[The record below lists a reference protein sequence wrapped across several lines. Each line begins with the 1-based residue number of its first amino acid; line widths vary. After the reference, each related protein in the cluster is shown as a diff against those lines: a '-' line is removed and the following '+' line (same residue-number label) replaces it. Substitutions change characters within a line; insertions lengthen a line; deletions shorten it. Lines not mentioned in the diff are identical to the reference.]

1 MTQKTVAEI
10 IVDTLVAAGVRRVFG
25 VVGDSLNG
33 ITDNMRTRTDIEFVA
48 VRHEEGGAFAAGAE
62 AHLTGDLA
70 VCAGSCG
77 PGNTHLI
84 NGLYDCHR
92 SRVPVLA
99 LAAQI
104 PSVEIGTGYFQE
116 THPERLFR
124 ECSHFC
130 ELISTPQQA
139 VRTIESAVAAA
150 LGQRGVAVV
159 VVPGDVAYLETDA
172 PPVRLPTLGRRSV
185 LRPSDAD
192 IEQAA
197 ALLNAGSRVTI
208 LAGIGCAGALD
219 ELVHAAAALQAPV
232 VHALRGKE
240 FVEPGNPYDV
250 GLTGLLGMPA
260 GYHALMD
267 ADTILMLGTDFPYR
281 QFYPEDARVVQ
292 VDIRPENIGRR
303 TRVEIG
309 LAGDVA
315 ETLRQLLPH
324 LTPRADRAHLEAA
337 QQRHRDDHD
346 HLAELATGDAGDT
359 SLHPQ
364 HVARL
369 LNELATEDAIFTC
382 DVGTPTIWAARYLR
396 MNGRRRLIGSFVHGS
411 MANALSQAYGAALAA
426 PGRQVIAMC
435 GDGGLAML
443 LSELLTVRQH
453 NIPIKIVVFNNSALS
468 FVELEMKAAGIL
480 EYGTELDN
488 PDFGALATVAG
499 LRGFRVSDPADLE
512 SVLREAL
519 AHDGPALVDA
529 VVKRQELSMPPTIEA
544 KQAAGFGLYAL
555 KALMNGRGSE
565 LLEMAKTNLFRQ
577 GK

>member
-1 MTQKTVAEI
+1 MSKKTVAEI
-10 IVDTLVAAGVRRVFG
+10 IVDTLQAAGVKRVFG

-33 ITDNMRTRTDIEFVA
+33 ITDAIRTREGIEFVA

-84 NGLYDCHR
+84 NGLFDCHR

-99 LAAQI
+99 IAAQI

-124 ECSHFC
+124 ECSHYC
-130 ELISTPQQA
+130 ELIAVPEQA
-139 VRTIESAVAAA
+139 VRMVEQAVAAA
-150 LGQRGVAVV
+150 LGLGGVAVV
-159 VVPGDVAYLETDA
+159 VIPGDVAYLETDA
-172 PPVRLPTLGRRSV
+172 PDVLLPTLGRHSA
-185 LRPSDAD
+185 LHPSETD
-192 IEQAA
+192 IRQAA
-197 ALLNAGSRVTI
+197 ELLNAGEKVTI
-208 LAGIGCAGALD
+208 FAGIGCAGAHA
-219 ELVHAAAALQAPV
+219 ELLQTAEALKAPV

-240 FVEPGNPYDV
+240 FVEPNNPYDV

-292 VDIRPENIGRR
+292 VDSRPEHIGRR

-309 LAGDVA
+309 LVGDVA
-315 ETLRQLLPH
+315 ATLRLLLPH
-324 LTPRADRAHLEAA
+324 LMPRTDAAYLETA
-337 QQRHRDDHD
+337 QERHREDTA

-369 LNELATEDAIFTC
+369 IDELASDDAIFTC
-382 DVGTPTIWAARYLR
+382 DVGTPTIWAARYLT

-411 MANALSQAYGAALAA
+411 MANAVSQAYGAALAQ
-426 PGRQVIAMC
+426 PGRQVVALC
-435 GDGGLAML
+435 GDGGVAML
-443 LSELLTVRQH
+443 LSELLTIRQH
-453 NIPIKIVVFNNSALS
+453 KVPVKIIVFNNSALS
-468 FVELEMKAAGIL
+468 FVELEMKAAGIV

-488 PDFGALATVAG
+488 PDFGAVAEAAG
-499 LRGFRVSDPADLE
+499 LRGFRVSDPGNLE

-529 VVKRQELSMPPTIEA
+529 VVKRQELSMPPSIDR
-544 KQAAGFGLYAL
+544 KQVAGFSLYAV

-565 LLEMAKTNLFRQ
+565 LLELAKTNLFR
-577 GK
+577 

>member
-1 MTQKTVAEI
+1 MPKKSVAEI
-10 IVDTLVAAGVRRVFG
+10 IVDTLQAAGVKRVFG

-33 ITDNMRTRTDIEFVA
+33 ITDVLRTREGMEFIA

-84 NGLYDCHR
+84 NGLFDCHR

-116 THPERLFR
+116 THPERIFR

-130 ELISTPQQA
+130 ELISTPEQV

-159 VVPGDVAYLETDA
+159 VLPGDVAYLEADA
-172 PPVRLPTLGRRSV
+172 PEVRLPTLGRRST
-185 LRPSDAD
+185 LRPAEAD
-192 IEQAA
+192 IQQAA
-197 ALLNAGSRVTI
+197 AILNTGERVTI
-208 LAGIGCAGALD
+208 LAGIGCANAHTELLQVAEALK
-219 ELVHAAAALQAPV
+219 APV

-240 FVEPGNPYDV
+240 FVEPNNPYDV

-281 QFYPEDARVVQ
+281 QFYPENARVVQ
-292 VDIRPENIGRR
+292 VDLRPEHIGRR
-303 TRVEIG
+303 TRVEVG
-309 LAGDVA
+309 LVGDVA
-315 ETLRQLLPH
+315 ETLRALLPH
-324 LTPRADRAHLEAA
+324 LTPRSDSAFLEEA
-337 QQRHRDDHD
+337 QQRHRDDTA
-346 HLAELATGDAGDT
+346 HLAELATGDAGDS

-369 LNELATEDAIFTC
+369 LDELAAENAIFTC
-382 DVGTPTIWAARYLR
+382 DVGTPTIWAARYLT
-396 MNGRRRLIGSFVHGS
+396 MNGQRRLIGSFVHGS
-411 MANALSQAYGAALAA
+411 MANAVSQAYGAALVE
-426 PGRQVIAMC
+426 PGRQVIALC
-435 GDGGLAML
+435 GDGGVAML
-443 LSELLTVRQH
+443 LSELLTIRQH
-453 NIPIKIVVFNNSALS
+453 KIPVRIIVFNNSALG

-488 PDFGALATVAG
+488 PDFAAVAEAAG
-499 LRGFRVSDPADLE
+499 LKGYRVSDPGQLE

-529 VVKRQELSMPPTIEA
+529 VVKRQELSMPPSIDR
-544 KQAAGFGLYAL
+544 KQASGFSLYAV

-565 LLEMAKTNLFRQ
+565 LLELAKTNLFR
-577 GK
+577 

>member
-1 MTQKTVAEI
+1 MSKKTVAEI
-10 IVDTLVAAGVRRVFG
+10 IVDTLVAAGVKRVFG

-33 ITDNMRTRTDIEFVA
+33 ISDDIRTRDNIEFIA

-84 NGLYDCHR
+84 NGLFDCHR

-116 THPERLFR
+116 THPERIFR

-130 ELISTPQQA
+130 EVIATPEQA

-150 LGQRGVAVV
+150 LGRRGVAVV
-159 VVPGDVAYLETDA
+159 VVPGDVAYLEAEA
-172 PPVRLPTLGRRSV
+172 PAVRLPTLHRSGT
-185 LRPSDAD
+185 LRPAEAD
-192 IEQAA
+192 IRQTAE
-197 ALLNAGSRVTI
+197 LLNAAGKITI
-208 LAGIGCAGALD
+208 LAGIGCAAAHA
-219 ELVHAAAALQAPV
+219 ELLQVAGALQAPV
-232 VHALRGKE
+232 VHTLRGKE
-240 FVEPGNPYDV
+240 FVEPNNPYDV
-250 GLTGLLGMPA
+250 GLNGLLGMPA

-267 ADTILMLGTDFPYR
+267 AEAILMLGTDFPYR
-281 QFYPEDARVVQ
+281 QFYPDDARVVQ
-292 VDIRPENIGRR
+292 VDTRPENIGRR

-309 LAGDVA
+309 LVGDVA

-324 LTPRADRAHLEAA
+324 LTTRSDSTHLEAA
-337 QQRHRDDHD
+337 QQRHRADDQ
-346 HLAELATGDAGDT
+346 HLAELATGEAGDT

-364 HVARL
+364 YVARL
-369 LNELATEDAIFTC
+369 LDELAAEDAIFTC

-396 MNGRRRLIGSFVHGS
+396 MNGKRRLVGSFVHGS
-411 MANALSQAYGAALAA
+411 MANAVSQAYGAALAY
-426 PGRQVIAMC
+426 PGRQVVALC

-443 LSELLTVRQH
+443 LSELLTIRQH
-453 NIPIKIVVFNNSALS
+453 KIPVKIIVFNNSALG

-499 LRGFRVSDPADLE
+499 LRGSRVGDPSQLE

-519 AHDGPALVDA
+519 SHDGPALVDA
-529 VVKRQELSMPPTIEA
+529 VVKRQELSMPPSIEL

-555 KALMNGRGSE
+555 KALMNGRGNE
-565 LLEMAKTNLFRQ
+565 LLEVAETNLFR
-577 GK
+577 

>member
-1 MTQKTVAEI
+1 MSKKSVAEI
-10 IVDTLVAAGVRRVFG
+10 IVDTLVAAGVKRVFG

-33 ITDNMRTRTDIEFVA
+33 ITDNIRTRADIKFIA

-84 NGLYDCHR
+84 NGLFDCHR

-124 ECSHFC
+124 ECSHYC
-130 ELISTPQQA
+130 ELISTPEQA

-150 LGQRGVAVV
+150 LGQGGVAVV
-159 VVPGDVAYLETDA
+159 VLPGDVAYLETEA
-172 PPVRLPTLGRRSV
+172 PEVLLPTRGRHST
-185 LRPSDAD
+185 LRPAEAD
-192 IEQAA
+192 VKQAA
-197 ALLNAGSRVTI
+197 ELLNAGGKVTI
-208 LAGIGCAGALD
+208 LAGIGCAGAHA
-219 ELVHAAAALQAPV
+219 ELLQVAEKLQAPV

-240 FVEPGNPYDV
+240 YVEPHNPYDV

-260 GYHALMD
+260 AYHALMD

-281 QFYPEDARVVQ
+281 QFYPEKARVVQ
-292 VDIRPENIGRR
+292 VDIRPEHIGRR

-309 LAGDVA
+309 LVGDVA
-315 ETLRQLLPH
+315 DTLRQLLPLLAPH
-324 LTPRADRAHLEAA
+324 PDRAHLEAA
-337 QQRHRDDHD
+337 RQRHRDDD
-346 HLAELATGDAGDT
+346 AHLAELATGEAGDT

-364 HVARL
+364 QVARL
-369 LNELATEDAIFTC
+369 LDELAAENAIFTC
-382 DVGTPTIWAARYLR
+382 DVGTPTIWAARYLH
-396 MNGRRRLIGSFVHGS
+396 MNGQRRLIGSFVHGS
-411 MANALSQAYGAALAA
+411 MANAVSQAYGAALNE
-426 PGRQVIAMC
+426 PGRQVVALC

-443 LSELLTVRQH
+443 LSELLTIRQH
-453 NIPIKIVVFNNSALS
+453 KIPVKIIVFNNSALG
-468 FVELEMKAAGIL
+468 FVELEMKAAGII

-488 PDFGALATVAG
+488 PDFGALATAAG
-499 LRGFRVSDPADLE
+499 LKGFRVSDPAQLE

-519 AHDGPALVDA
+519 AHDGPVLVDA
-529 VVKRQELSMPPTIEA
+529 VVKRQELSMPPSIEL
-544 KQAAGFGLYAL
+544 KQAQGFGLYAL
-555 KALMNGRGSE
+555 KALMNGKGSE
-565 LLEMAKTNLFRQ
+565 LLELAQTNLFR
-577 GK
+577 

>member
-1 MTQKTVAEI
+1 MPKKSVAEI
-10 IVDTLVAAGVRRVFG
+10 IVDTLVAAGVKRVFG

-33 ITDNMRTRTDIEFVA
+33 ITDNIRTRADIEFIA

-84 NGLYDCHR
+84 NGLFDCHR

-104 PSVEIGTGYFQE
+104 PSVEIGSSYFQE

-124 ECSHFC
+124 ECSHYC
-130 ELISTPQQA
+130 ELISTPEQA

-159 VVPGDVAYLETDA
+159 VLPGDVAYLEIEA
-172 PPVRLPTLGRRSV
+172 PHALLPTRGRHSA
-185 LRPSDAD
+185 LRPSEAD
-192 IEQAA
+192 IRQAA
-197 ALLNAGSRVTI
+197 ELLNLGVRVTI
-208 LAGIGCAGALD
+208 LAGIGCANAHA
-219 ELVHAAAALQAPV
+219 ELLQVAAALHAPV

-240 FVEPGNPYDV
+240 FVEPNNPYDV

-267 ADTILMLGTDFPYR
+267 ADAILMLGTDFPYR
-281 QFYPEDARVVQ
+281 QFYPEQARVVQ
-292 VDIRPENIGRR
+292 VDTRPENIGRR

-315 ETLRQLLPH
+315 ETLRQLLPF
-324 LTPRADRAHLEAA
+324 LTPRTDSAHLEEAR
-337 QQRHRDDHD
+337 QRHRDDEA
-346 HLAELATGDAGDT
+346 HLAELATGEAGDT

-369 LNELATEDAIFTC
+369 LDELAAENAIFTC
-382 DVGTPTIWAARYLR
+382 DVGTPTIWAARYLH
-396 MNGRRRLIGSFVHGS
+396 MNGQRRLIGSFVHGS
-411 MANALSQAYGAALAA
+411 MANAVSQAYGAALAY
-426 PGRQVIAMC
+426 PGRQCVAMC
-435 GDGGLAML
+435 GDGGVAML
-443 LSELLTVRQH
+443 LSELLTIRQH
-453 NIPIKIVVFNNSALS
+453 KIPVKIIVFNNSALS
-468 FVELEMKAAGIL
+468 FVELEMKAAGII

-488 PDFGALATVAG
+488 PDFGALAEAAG
-499 LRGFRVSDPADLE
+499 LKGFRVSDPGQLE
-512 SVLREAL
+512 SVLRAAL
-519 AHDGPALVDA
+519 AHDGPVLVDA
-529 VVKRQELSMPPTIEA
+529 VVKRQELSLPPTIDR
-544 KQAAGFGLYAL
+544 KQVAGFSLYAV

-565 LLEMAKTNLFRQ
+565 LLELAKTNLFR
-577 GK
+577 

>member
-1 MTQKTVAEI
+1 MAKKTVAEI
-10 IVDTLVAAGVRRVFG
+10 IVDTLVAAGVKRVFG

-33 ITDNMRTRTDIEFVA
+33 ITDNIRTRDNIEFVA

-84 NGLYDCHR
+84 NGLFDCHR

-124 ECSHFC
+124 ECSHYC
-130 ELISTPQQA
+130 ELISTPEQA

-159 VVPGDVAYLETDA
+159 VLPGDVAYLEAEA
-172 PPVRLPTLGRRSV
+172 PAVLLPTRGRYSA
-185 LRPSDAD
+185 LRPSEAD
-192 IEQAA
+192 VRQAA
-197 ALLNAGSRVTI
+197 EVLDAGEKITI
-208 LAGIGCAGALD
+208 LAGIGCAGAHA
-219 ELVHAAAALQAPV
+219 ELLQVAAALQAPV

-240 FVEPGNPYDV
+240 YVEPNNPYDV

-281 QFYPEDARVVQ
+281 QFYPDDARVVQ
-292 VDIRPENIGRR
+292 VDIRPEHIGRR

-315 ETLRQLLPH
+315 DTLRQLLPH
-324 LTPRADRAHLEAA
+324 LTPRTDGAHLQEA
-337 QQRHRDDHD
+337 QQRHHDDD
-346 HLAELATGDAGDT
+346 AHLAELATGEAGDT
-359 SLHPQ
+359 SLHPP

-369 LNELATEDAIFTC
+369 LDELAAENAVFTC
-382 DVGTPTIWAARYLR
+382 DVGTPTIWAARYLH
-396 MNGRRRLIGSFVHGS
+396 MNGQRRLIGSFVHGS
-411 MANALSQAYGAALAA
+411 MANAVSQAYGAALAE
-426 PGRQVIAMC
+426 PGRQVVALC

-443 LSELLTVRQH
+443 LSELLTIRQH
-453 NIPIKIVVFNNSALS
+453 KIPVKIVVFNNSALG

-488 PDFGALATVAG
+488 PDFGALATAAG
-499 LRGFRVSDPADLE
+499 LKGFRVSDPAQLE

-529 VVKRQELSMPPTIEA
+529 VVKRQELSMPPSIEA
-544 KQAAGFGLYAL
+544 KQAAGFSLYAV

-565 LLEMAKTNLFRQ
+565 LLELAKTNLFR
-577 GK
+577 

>member
-1 MTQKTVAEI
+1 MSTMSQKSVAEI

-33 ITDNMRTRTDIEFVA
+33 ITDNIRTRDNIEFIA

-70 VCAGSCG
+70 VCTGSCG

-84 NGLYDCHR
+84 NGLFDCHR

-116 THPERLFR
+116 THPERLFK
-124 ECSHFC
+124 ECSHYC
-130 ELISTPQQA
+130 ELISTPEQA

-150 LGQRGVAVV
+150 VGQRGVAVV
-159 VVPGDVAYLETDA
+159 VIPGDVAYLETKA
-172 PPVRLPTLGRRSV
+172 PKVLLPTHGRRSA
-185 LRPSDAD
+185 LRPADAD
-192 IEQAA
+192 IRQAA
-197 ALLNAGSRVTI
+197 QVLNNGTKVTI
-208 LAGIGCAGALD
+208 MAGIGCAEAHA
-219 ELVHAAAALQAPV
+219 ELLQVAEMLQAPV

-240 FVEPGNPYDV
+240 YVEPNNPYDV
-250 GLTGLLGMPA
+250 GLSGLLGMPA

-267 ADTILMLGTDFPYR
+267 ADVLLMLGTDFPYR

-292 VDIRPENIGRR
+292 VDVRPENIGRR

-309 LAGDVA
+309 LVGDVA
-315 ETLRQLLPH
+315 ETLRQLLQYLVSHPDS
-324 LTPRADRAHLEAA
+324 THLEAA
-337 QQRHRDDHD
+337 QERHRDDD
-346 HLAELATGDAGDT
+346 AHLAELATGDAGDT

-369 LNELATEDAIFTC
+369 LDELATENAIFTC
-382 DVGTPTIWAARYLR
+382 DVGTPTIWAARYLHF
-396 MNGRRRLIGSFVHGS
+396 NGQRRLIGSFVHGS
-411 MANALSQAYGAALAA
+411 MANAVSQAYGAALVE

-443 LSELLTVRQH
+443 LSELLTIRQH
-453 NIPIKIVVFNNSALS
+453 KIPVKIIVFNNSSLS

-488 PDFGALATVAG
+488 PDFGALATAAG
-499 LRGFRVSDPADLE
+499 LKGFRVSDPANLE

-529 VVKRQELSMPPTIEA
+529 VVKRQELSMPPTIEL
-544 KQAAGFGLYAL
+544 KQAQGFGLYAV

-565 LLEMAKTNLFRQ
+565 LLELAKTNLFR
-577 GK
+577 

>member
-1 MTQKTVAEI
+1 MAKKSVAEI
-10 IVDTLVAAGVRRVFG
+10 IVDTLVAAGVKRVFG

-33 ITDNMRTRTDIEFVA
+33 ITDNIRARDNIEFIA

-124 ECSHFC
+124 ECSHYC
-130 ELISTPQQA
+130 ELISTPEQA

-159 VVPGDVAYLETDA
+159 VLPGDVAYLEAEA
-172 PPVRLPTLGRRSV
+172 PKVLLPTLGRRSA
-185 LRPSDAD
+185 LRPADAD
-192 IEQAA
+192 IRQAA
-197 ALLNAGSRVTI
+197 QVLNNGRKVTI
-208 LAGIGCAGALD
+208 LAGIGCAGAHA
-219 ELVHAAAALQAPV
+219 ELLQVAELLQAPV

-240 FVEPGNPYDV
+240 HVEPHNPYDV
-250 GLTGLLGMPA
+250 GLSGLLGMPA
-260 GYHALMD
+260 GYHALME
-267 ADTILMLGTDFPYR
+267 ADTLLMLGTDFPYR

-292 VDIRPENIGRR
+292 VDVRPENIGRR

-309 LAGDVA
+309 LVGDVA
-315 ETLRQLLPH
+315 DTLRQLLQYLVSHP
-324 LTPRADRAHLEAA
+324 DSSHLEAA
-337 QQRHRDDHD
+337 QERHRDDD
-346 HLAELATGDAGDT
+346 AHLAELATGDAGDT

-369 LNELATEDAIFTC
+369 LDEMAAENAIFTC
-382 DVGTPTIWAARYLR
+382 DVGTPTIWAARYLH
-396 MNGRRRLIGSFVHGS
+396 MNGQRRLIGSFVHGS
-411 MANALSQAYGAALAA
+411 MANAVSQAYGAALSE

-443 LSELLTVRQH
+443 LSELLTIRQH
-453 NIPIKIVVFNNSALS
+453 NIPVKIIVFNNSALS

-488 PDFGALATVAG
+488 PDFGAVAEAAG
-499 LRGFRVSDPADLE
+499 LKGFRVSDPANLE

-529 VVKRQELSMPPTIEA
+529 VVKRQELSIPPSIEL
-544 KQAAGFGLYAL
+544 KQAQGFGLYAL
-555 KALMNGRGSE
+555 KALMNGKGSE
-565 LLEMAKTNLFRQ
+565 LLELAKTNLFR
-577 GK
+577 

>member
-1 MTQKTVAEI
+1 MSQKSVAEI

-33 ITDNMRTRTDIEFVA
+33 ITDDIRTRDNIEFIA

-84 NGLYDCHR
+84 NGLFDCHR

-116 THPERLFR
+116 THPERLFK
-124 ECSHFC
+124 ECSHYC
-130 ELISTPQQA
+130 ELISTPEQA

-159 VVPGDVAYLETDA
+159 VIPGDVAYLETKA
-172 PPVRLPTLGRRSV
+172 PKVLLPTHGRRSA
-185 LRPSDAD
+185 LRPADAD
-192 IEQAA
+192 IRQAA
-197 ALLNAGSRVTI
+197 QVLNNGAKVTI
-208 LAGIGCAGALD
+208 LAGIGCAEAHA
-219 ELVHAAAALQAPV
+219 ELLQVAEMLQAPV

-240 FVEPGNPYDV
+240 YVEPNNPYDV

-281 QFYPEDARVVQ
+281 QFYPEGARVVQ
-292 VDIRPENIGRR
+292 VDMRPENIGRR

-309 LAGDVA
+309 LVGDVA
-315 ETLRQLLPH
+315 ETLRQLLQYLVTHP
-324 LTPRADRAHLEAA
+324 DSAHLEAA
-337 QQRHRDDHD
+337 QERHRDDD
-346 HLAELATGDAGDT
+346 AHLAELATGDAGDT

-364 HVARL
+364 YVARL
-369 LNELATEDAIFTC
+369 LDELATENAIFTC
-382 DVGTPTIWAARYLR
+382 DVGTPTIWAARYLHF
-396 MNGRRRLIGSFVHGS
+396 NGQRRLIGSFVHGS
-411 MANALSQAYGAALAA
+411 MANAVSQAYGAALVE

-435 GDGGLAML
+435 GDGGFAML
-443 LSELLTVRQH
+443 LSELLTIRQH
-453 NIPIKIVVFNNSALS
+453 KIPVKIIVFNNSALS
-468 FVELEMKAAGIL
+468 FVELEMKAAGL
-480 EYGTELDN
+480 LDYGTELDN
-488 PDFGALATVAG
+488 PDFGAVANAAG
-499 LRGFRVSDPADLE
+499 IKGFRVNDPANLE

-529 VVKRQELSMPPTIEA
+529 VVKRQELSMPPSIDR
-544 KQAAGFGLYAL
+544 KQAQGFGLYAV

-565 LLEMAKTNLFRQ
+565 LLELAKTNLFR
-577 GK
+577 

>member
-1 MTQKTVAEI
+1 MPQKSVAEI
-10 IVDTLVAAGVRRVFG
+10 IVDTLVAAGVKRVFG

-33 ITDNMRTRTDIEFVA
+33 ITDNIRTRADIEFIA

-84 NGLYDCHR
+84 NGLFDCHR

-130 ELISTPQQA
+130 ELISVPEQA

-150 LGQRGVAVV
+150 LGLRGVAVV
-159 VVPGDVAYLETDA
+159 VFPGDVAYLETEA
-172 PPVRLPTLGRRSV
+172 PVVRLPTLGRRSA
-185 LRPSDAD
+185 LRPSEAD
-192 IEQAA
+192 IQQAA
-197 ALLNAGSRVTI
+197 ALLNAGDKVTI
-208 LAGIGCAGALD
+208 MAGIGCAEAHA
-219 ELVHAAAALQAPV
+219 ELLQAAGALQAPV

-240 FVEPGNPYDV
+240 FVEPNNPYDV

-281 QFYPEDARVVQ
+281 QFFPAEARVVQ
-292 VDIRPENIGRR
+292 VDTRPENIGRR

-309 LAGDVA
+309 LVGDVA
-315 ETLRQLLPH
+315 ETLRALLPH
-324 LTPRADRAHLEAA
+324 LTPRTDSAHLEEAR
-337 QQRHRDDHD
+337 QRHLDDD
-346 HLAELATGDAGDT
+346 AHLAELATGDAGDT

-369 LNELATEDAIFTC
+369 LDELATSTAIFTC

-396 MNGRRRLIGSFVHGS
+396 MNGQRRLIGSFIHGS
-411 MANALSQAYGAALAA
+411 MANALSQAYGAALTE
-426 PGRQVIAMC
+426 PGRQVIALC

-453 NIPIKIVVFNNSALS
+453 KIPVKIIVFNNSALA

-480 EYGTELDN
+480 EYGTALDN
-488 PDFGALATVAG
+488 PNFAAVAEAAG
-499 LRGFRVSDPADLE
+499 LKGFRVSDPANLE
-512 SVLREAL
+512 SVLRAAL
-519 AHDGPALVDA
+519 AHDGPVLVDA
-529 VVKRQELSMPPTIEA
+529 VVKRQELSMPPSIEA
-544 KQAAGFGLYAL
+544 KQAAGFGIYAV

-565 LLEMAKTNLFRQ
+565 LLEMAKTNLFR
-577 GK
+577 

>member
-1 MTQKTVAEI
+1 MSKKSVAEI
-10 IVDTLVAAGVRRVFG
+10 IVDTLVAAGVKRVFG

-33 ITDNMRTRTDIEFVA
+33 ITDNIRTRDNIEFIA

-84 NGLYDCHR
+84 NGLFDCHR

-130 ELISTPQQA
+130 EVISVPEQA

-150 LGQRGVAVV
+150 LGLRGVAVV
-159 VVPGDVAYLETDA
+159 VFPGDVAYLEAEA
-172 PPVRLPTLGRRSV
+172 PEVRLPTLGRRSS
-185 LRPSDAD
+185 LRPSEAD
-192 IEQAA
+192 IQQAA
-197 ALLNAGSRVTI
+197 ALLNAGSKVTMM
-208 LAGIGCAGALD
+208 AGIGCAEAHA
-219 ELVHAAAALQAPV
+219 ELLQAAEALQAPI

-240 FVEPGNPYDV
+240 FVEPNNPYDV
-250 GLTGLLGMPA
+250 GLTGLIGMPA

-281 QFYPEDARVVQ
+281 QFFPADARVVQ

-309 LAGDVA
+309 LVGDVA

-324 LTPRADRAHLEAA
+324 LTPRTNRAHLEEA
-337 QQRHRDDHD
+337 QQRHRDDD
-346 HLAELATGDAGDT
+346 AHLAELATGAAGDT

-369 LNELATEDAIFTC
+369 LDELATENAIFTC
-382 DVGTPTIWAARYLR
+382 DVGTPTIWAARYLH
-396 MNGRRRLIGSFVHGS
+396 MNGQRRLIGSFIHGS
-411 MANALSQAYGAALAA
+411 MANALSQAYGAALAE
-426 PGRQVIAMC
+426 PRRQVIALC

-453 NIPIKIVVFNNSALS
+453 KIPVKIIVFNNSALS

-488 PDFGALATVAG
+488 PNFAAVAEAAG
-499 LRGFRVSDPADLE
+499 LKGFRVSDPADLE
-512 SVLREAL
+512 SVLRAAL
-519 AHDGPALVDA
+519 AHDGPVLVDA
-529 VVKRQELSMPPTIEA
+529 VVKRQELSMPPSIEA
-544 KQAAGFGLYAL
+544 KQAAGFGIYAV
-555 KALMNGRGSE
+555 KALMNGKGSE
-565 LLEMAKTNLFRQ
+565 LLEMAKTNLFR
-577 GK
+577 

>member
-1 MTQKTVAEI
+1 MSKKSVAEI
-10 IVDTLVAAGVRRVFG
+10 IVDTLVAAGVKRVFG

-33 ITDNMRTRTDIEFVA
+33 ITDDIRTRDNIEFIA

-84 NGLYDCHR
+84 NGLFDCHR

-99 LAAQI
+99 IAAQI

-116 THPERLFR
+116 THPERLFK
-124 ECSHFC
+124 ECSHYC
-130 ELISTPQQA
+130 ELISTPEQA

-159 VVPGDVAYLETDA
+159 VIPGDVAYLETEA
-172 PPVRLPTLGRRSV
+172 PNVLLPTHGRRST
-185 LRPSDAD
+185 LHPADAD
-192 IEQAA
+192 IRQAA
-197 ALLNAGSRVTI
+197 QVLNNGTKVTI
-208 LAGIGCAGALD
+208 LAGIGCAEAHA
-219 ELVHAAAALQAPV
+219 ELLQVAELLQAPV

-240 FVEPGNPYDV
+240 YVEPNNPYDV
-250 GLTGLLGMPA
+250 GLSGLLGMPA

-267 ADTILMLGTDFPYR
+267 ADVLLMLGTDFPYR

-292 VDIRPENIGRR
+292 VDVRPENIGRR

-309 LAGDVA
+309 LVGDVA
-315 ETLRQLLPH
+315 ETLRQLLQYLVSHP
-324 LTPRADRAHLEAA
+324 DSAHLEAA
-337 QQRHRDDHD
+337 QERHRDDD
-346 HLAELATGDAGDT
+346 AHLTELATGDAGDT
-359 SLHPQ
+359 TLHPQ

-369 LNELATEDAIFTC
+369 LDELTAENAIFTC
-382 DVGTPTIWAARYLR
+382 DVGTPTIWAARYLY
-396 MNGRRRLIGSFVHGS
+396 MNGQRRLIGSFVHGS
-411 MANALSQAYGAALAA
+411 MANAVSQAYGAALVE
-426 PGRQVIAMC
+426 PSRQVIAMC

-443 LSELLTVRQH
+443 LSELLTIRQH
-453 NIPIKIVVFNNSALS
+453 KIPVKIIVFNNSSLS

-488 PDFGALATVAG
+488 PDFGALATAAG
-499 LRGFRVSDPADLE
+499 IKGFRVSDPANLE

-529 VVKRQELSMPPTIEA
+529 VVKRQELSMPPTIEL
-544 KQAAGFGLYAL
+544 KQAQGFGLYAV

-565 LLEMAKTNLFRQ
+565 LLELAKTNLFR
-577 GK
+577 

>member
-1 MTQKTVAEI
+1 MPKKSVAEI
-10 IVDTLVAAGVRRVFG
+10 IVDTLQAAGVKRVFG

-33 ITDNMRTRTDIEFVA
+33 ITDTIRTREGMEFIA

-84 NGLYDCHR
+84 NGLFDCHR

-116 THPERLFR
+116 THPERIFR

-130 ELISTPQQA
+130 ELISTPEQA

-159 VVPGDVAYLETDA
+159 VLPGDVAYLETDA
-172 PPVRLPTLGRRSV
+172 PDVRLPTLGRRSTAS
-185 LRPSDAD
+185 PAEAD
-192 IEQAA
+192 IRQAA
-197 ALLNAGSRVTI
+197 ALLNAGDKVAI
-208 LAGIGCAGALD
+208 LAGIGCAGAHA
-219 ELVHAAAALQAPV
+219 ELLLAAEALKAPV
-232 VHALRGKE
+232 VQSLRGKE
-240 FVEPGNPYDV
+240 FVEPNNPYAV

-281 QFYPEDARVVQ
+281 QFFPEDARVVQ
-292 VDIRPENIGRR
+292 VDTRPEHIGRR

-309 LAGDVA
+309 LVGDVT
-315 ETLRQLLPH
+315 ETLRSLLPH
-324 LTPRADRAHLEAA
+324 LTPREDSTHLEEA
-337 QQRHRDDHD
+337 QQRHRDDRA
-346 HLAELATGDAGDT
+346 HLAELATGEAGDT

-369 LNELATEDAIFTC
+369 LDELAAENAIFTC
-382 DVGTPTIWAARYLR
+382 DVGTPTIWAARYLS
-396 MNGRRRLIGSFVHGS
+396 MNGQRRLIGSFVHGS
-411 MANALSQAYGAALAA
+411 MANAVSQAYGAALVE

-443 LSELLTVRQH
+443 LSELLTIRQH
-453 NIPIKIVVFNNSALS
+453 KIPVKIIVFNNSALS
-468 FVELEMKAAGIL
+468 FVELEMKAAGL
-480 EYGTELDN
+480 LDYGTALDN
-488 PDFGALATVAG
+488 PNFGAVAEAAG
-499 LRGFRVSDPADLE
+499 LKGYRVQDPGQLE

-529 VVKRQELSMPPTIEA
+529 VVKRQELSMPPSIDR
-544 KQAAGFGLYAL
+544 KQAQGFGLYAV

-565 LLEMAKTNLFRQ
+565 LLELAKTNLFR
-577 GK
+577 

>member
-1 MTQKTVAEI
+1 MSKKSVAEI
-10 IVDTLVAAGVRRVFG
+10 IVDTLVAAGVKRVFG

-33 ITDNMRTRTDIEFVA
+33 ITDNIRTRHNIEFIA

-84 NGLYDCHR
+84 NGLFDCHR

-130 ELISTPQQA
+130 ELISTPEQA

-159 VVPGDVAYLETDA
+159 VLPGDVAYLETEA
-172 PPVRLPTLGRRSV
+172 PKTLLPTLGRCSA
-185 LRPSDAD
+185 LRPGEAD
-192 IEQAA
+192 IRQAA
-197 ALLNAGSRVTI
+197 ELLNAGAKVTI
-208 LAGIGCAGALD
+208 LAGIGCANAHS
-219 ELVHAAAALQAPV
+219 ELLQVAEMLQAPV

-240 FVEPGNPYDV
+240 FVEPNNPFDV
-250 GLTGLLGMPA
+250 GMTGLLGMPA

-267 ADTILMLGTDFPYR
+267 ARVILMLGTDFPYR
-281 QFYPEDARVVQ
+281 QFYPEKARVVQ
-292 VDIRPENIGRR
+292 VDTRPENIGRR

-309 LAGDVA
+309 LVGDVA
-315 ETLRQLLPH
+315 ETLRALLPYLTVHTDSAH
-324 LTPRADRAHLEAA
+324 LQEARERHRADDA
-337 QQRHRDDHD
+337 
-346 HLAELATGDAGDT
+346 HLAELATGEAGDS
-359 SLHPQ
+359 SLHPP

-396 MNGRRRLIGSFVHGS
+396 MNGKRRLVGSFVHGS
-411 MANALSQAYGAALAA
+411 MANAVSQAYGAALAY
-426 PGRQVIAMC
+426 PGRPVIAMC

-443 LSELLTVRQH
+443 LSELLTIRQH
-453 NIPIKIVVFNNSALS
+453 KIPVKIIVFNNSALG

-488 PDFGALATVAG
+488 PDFGALATAAG
-499 LRGFRVSDPADLE
+499 LKGFRVGDPGQLE

-529 VVKRQELSMPPTIEA
+529 VVKRQELSMPPSIDR
-544 KQAAGFGLYAL
+544 KQAQGFSLYAV

-565 LLEMAKTNLFRQ
+565 LLELAKTNLLR
-577 GK
+577 

>member
-1 MTQKTVAEI
+1 MPKKTVAEI
-10 IVDTLVAAGVRRVFG
+10 IVDTLQAAGVKRVFG

-33 ITDNMRTRTDIEFVA
+33 ITDVLRTREGMEFIA

-99 LAAQI
+99 IAAQI

-130 ELISTPQQA
+130 ELISTPAQA

-159 VVPGDVAYLETDA
+159 VVPGDVAYLEAEA
-172 PPVRLPTLGRRSV
+172 PEVRLPTLGRHSSIS
-185 LRPSDAD
+185 PSKAD
-192 IEQAA
+192 VEQAA
-197 ALLNAGSRVTI
+197 AVLNAGEKIAI
-208 LAGIGCAGALD
+208 LAGIGCAGAHA
-219 ELVHAAAALQAPV
+219 ELLLAAEALKAPIIQT
-232 VHALRGKE
+232 LRGKE
-240 FVEPGNPYDV
+240 FVEPDNPFAV

-281 QFYPEDARVVQ
+281 QFFPEAARVVQ
-292 VDIRPENIGRR
+292 VDTRAEHIGRR
-303 TRVEIG
+303 TRVEVG
-309 LAGDVA
+309 LVGDVA
-315 ETLRQLLPH
+315 ETLRLLLPH
-324 LTPRADRAHLEAA
+324 LTQRTDAAHLKEA
-337 QQRHRDDHD
+337 QERHREDLA

-369 LNELATEDAIFTC
+369 LDKLAAEDAIFTC
-382 DVGTPTIWAARYLR
+382 DVGTPTIWAARYLS

-411 MANALSQAYGAALAA
+411 MANAVSQAYGAALTQ
-426 PGRQVIAMC
+426 PGRQVIALC
-435 GDGGLAML
+435 GDGGVAML
-443 LSELLTVRQH
+443 LSELLTIRQH
-453 NIPIKIVVFNNSALS
+453 KIPVKIIVFNNSALS

-488 PDFGALATVAG
+488 PDFGAVAEAAG
-499 LRGFRVSDPADLE
+499 LRGFRVSDPGQLE

-529 VVKRQELSMPPTIEA
+529 VVKRQELSMPPTIEL
-544 KQAAGFGLYAL
+544 KQAQGFGLYAL
-555 KALMNGRGSE
+555 KALMNGHGNE
-565 LLEMAKTNLFRQ
+565 LLEMAKTNLFR
-577 GK
+577 

>member
-1 MTQKTVAEI
+1 MSKKSVAEI
-10 IVDTLVAAGVRRVFG
+10 IVDTLVAAGVKRVFG

-33 ITDNMRTRTDIEFVA
+33 ITDDIRSRDNIEFIA

-84 NGLYDCHR
+84 NGLFDCHR

-124 ECSHFC
+124 ECSHYC
-130 ELISTPQQA
+130 ELISTPEQA

-159 VVPGDVAYLETDA
+159 VLPGDVAYLEAEA
-172 PPVRLPTLGRRSV
+172 PKVLLPTLGRRST

-192 IEQAA
+192 IRQAA
-197 ALLNAGSRVTI
+197 QVLNNGRKVTI
-208 LAGIGCAGALD
+208 LAGIGCAGAHS
-219 ELVHAAAALQAPV
+219 ELLQVAELLQAPV

-240 FVEPGNPYDV
+240 HLEPNNPFDV
-250 GLTGLLGMPA
+250 GLSGLLGMPA

-267 ADTILMLGTDFPYR
+267 ADTLLMLGTDFPYR

-292 VDIRPENIGRR
+292 VDVRPENIGRR

-309 LAGDVA
+309 LVGDVA
-315 ETLRQLLPH
+315 DTLRQLLQYLVSHP
-324 LTPRADRAHLEAA
+324 DSSHLEAA
-337 QQRHRDDHD
+337 QERHRDDD
-346 HLAELATGDAGDT
+346 AHLAELATGDAGDT

-369 LNELATEDAIFTC
+369 LDELAAENAIFTC
-382 DVGTPTIWAARYLR
+382 DVGTPTIWAGRYLH
-396 MNGRRRLIGSFVHGS
+396 MNGQRRLLGSFVHGS
-411 MANALSQAYGAALAA
+411 MANAVSQAYGAALSD

-443 LSELLTVRQH
+443 LSELLTIRQH
-453 NIPIKIVVFNNSALS
+453 KIPVKIIVFNNSALS

-488 PDFGALATVAG
+488 PDFGAVAEAAG
-499 LRGFRVSDPADLE
+499 LKGFRVSDPANLE
-512 SVLREAL
+512 SVLRQAL

-529 VVKRQELSMPPTIEA
+529 VVKRQELSMPPSIEP
-544 KQAAGFGLYAL
+544 KQAKGFGLYAL
-555 KALMNGRGSE
+555 KALMNGKGSE
-565 LLEMAKTNLFRQ
+565 LLELAKTNLFR
-577 GK
+577 